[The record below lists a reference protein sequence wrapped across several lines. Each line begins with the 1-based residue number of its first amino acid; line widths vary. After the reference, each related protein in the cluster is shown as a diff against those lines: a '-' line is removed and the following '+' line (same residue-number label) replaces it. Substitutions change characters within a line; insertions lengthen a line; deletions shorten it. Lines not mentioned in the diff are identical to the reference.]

1 MLLPKSESKAPYD
14 IFVRWKPLEAQPVG
28 WSPNLNES
36 VRLNIRHFMSVPD
49 MGRKGA
55 GVLLELPNINWS
67 RDRGKD
73 VQSAPY
79 ITDLGEIG

>member
-14 IFVRWKPLEAQPVG
+14 IFVRWKTLEAQPVG
-28 WSPNLNES
+28 WSPDLNNG

-55 GVLLELPNINWS
+55 GVMWERPNINWS
-67 RDRGKD
+67 RGKD
-73 VQSAPY
+73 VQSAPWY
-79 ITDLGEIG
+79 HRFGGR